1 MPTPARPWESAV
13 TVVLIFLAIA
23 LVVAVALLAA
33 AVAGVLARID
43 GATYP
48 SALMR
53 SAAVFAAALTLACAV
68 TSAVA
73 AVVR

>member
-1 MPTPARPWESAV
+1 MTV
-13 TVVLIFLAIA
+13 TLILLVIA

-33 AVAGVLARID
+33 AAAGTLARID

-48 SALMR
+48 AAVMR
-53 SAAVFAAALTLACAV
+53 GAGVFAAVLTLACAV
-68 TSAVA
+68 TAAVA